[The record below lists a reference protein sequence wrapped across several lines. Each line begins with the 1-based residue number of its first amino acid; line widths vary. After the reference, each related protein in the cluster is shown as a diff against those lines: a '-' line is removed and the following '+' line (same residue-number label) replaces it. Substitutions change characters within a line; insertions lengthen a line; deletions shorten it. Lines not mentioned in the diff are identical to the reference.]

1 MGRNPKNE
9 RLKSPNHPSSE
20 LLGLGSVE
28 KTTLTGWMM
37 NGAGFAM
44 VCCNPH
50 WGCLPF
56 FHCYPHASW
65 DGHIYKVIFARSCGL
80 SVKKSKKGY
89 NVRACGY
96 GELMMVHMTAIS
108 AMSGRVLEDCF
119 CMALRWLK
127 SNWWLKSNLYLS
139 LALVKFLAAP
149 VPVLGTMGRK
159 RRNFDTADDELLL
172 LEHNRDVGLID
183 PRSCNLTGPSFIEY
197 EVMYVRDQILFVWSD
212 CQRAWEDVRT
222 SFDEIHGQLDKPL
235 QFNSSPLKKMIIPKR
250 TGLFSNHHFA
260 EAIC

>member
-1 MGRNPKNE
+1 
-9 RLKSPNHPSSE
+9 
-20 LLGLGSVE
+20 
-28 KTTLTGWMM
+28 MM

-80 SVKKSKKGY
+80 SVKNSKKVITLEHVG
-89 NVRACGY
+89 
-96 GELMMVHMTAIS
+96 MV
-108 AMSGRVLEDCF
+108 
-119 CMALRWLK
+119 
-127 SNWWLKSNLYLS
+127 NWWWCIWLQSAQCLGESWKTAKLHGAEMTEKQLMTEKQS
-139 LALVKFLAAP
+139 
-149 VPVLGTMGRK
+149 VPVFGPCQVSCSSCPSAWDHMARK
-159 RRNFDTADDELLL
+159 RRNLWDCNNWWGGTLLVPTTGML
-172 LEHNRDVGLID
+172 GWSTVG
-183 PRSCNLTGPSFIEY
+183 SNLTGPSFIEY

-212 CQRAWEDVRT
+212 CQRAWEDVRS

-235 QFNSSPLKKMIIPKR
+235 QFNSLPLKKRIIPKR
-250 TGLFSNHHFA
+250 TGLFSNHHFS

>member
-1 MGRNPKNE
+1 MWPVRKE
-9 RLKSPNHPSSE
+9 
-20 LLGLGSVE
+20 
-28 KTTLTGWMM
+28 
-37 NGAGFAM
+37 
-44 VCCNPH
+44 
-50 WGCLPF
+50 
-56 FHCYPHASW
+56 
-65 DGHIYKVIFARSCGL
+65 IQ
-80 SVKKSKKGY
+80 KGY

-149 VPVLGTMGRK
+149 VPVLGTIWVGSGET
-159 RRNFDTADDELLL
+159 FETADDELLL
-172 LEHNRDVGLID
+172 QHRSVTFTALMPSDTPVLHGLVIQECEARMAWVTSD
-183 PRSCNLTGPSFIEY
+183 ECQLLL
-197 EVMYVRDQILFVWSD
+197 MYVRDQILFVWSD
-212 CQRAWEDVRT
+212 CQRPWEDVRT
-222 SFDEIHGQLDKPL
+222 SFDQIHGQLDKPP
-235 QFNSSPLKKMIIPKR
+235 QFNSSPLNKRIIPKR